1 MQLSRTSY
9 LKETSIQQSKRVV
22 NKKNG
27 KTEIF
32 FIKYFYKKKSLKKSV
47 PNFLLFVSIILF
59 VNFPIFTIKT

>member
-32 FIKYFYKKKSLKKSV
+32 FIKYFYKKN
-47 PNFLLFVSIILF
+47 P
-59 VNFPIFTIKT
+59 